1 MMCAVVADV
10 LEQVLARQLL
20 AMPHDPHEP
29 PIVDPDLVL
38 AMPCGY
44 HLRETVAEWHAT
56 PRPEWIDDL
65 PYPETQSYVKKIL
78 STAEDYRR
86 LYGS

>member
-1 MMCAVVADV
+1 LQLGTLYFKNLLAQLGNVCY
-10 LEQVLARQLL
+10 VLASYNAGESKVVRWISQKREL
-20 AMPHDPHEP
+20 AQD
-29 PIVDPDLVL
+29 
-38 AMPCGY
+38 
-44 HLRETVAEWHAT
+44 
-56 PRPEWIDDL
+56 EWIDDL